1 MGLARFGPHGSH
13 GTRRAGGGRWCLV
26 GDERRKVVSRAGAP
40 LPVSSR
46 SGHDVIKVGDGVARL
61 AMKRA
66 ACIDTEGPE
75 LVVPR

>member
-1 MGLARFGPHGSH
+1 M
-13 GTRRAGGGRWCLV
+13 
-26 GDERRKVVSRAGAP
+26 SRSGAP
-40 LPVSSR
+40 VPVSSR

-66 ACIDTEGPE
+66 ACTDTEGLE